1 MAYGSFISFLPGSQ
15 HIKSSSKHSSIPH
28 QSLKNCAFQR
38 FFFGNVECYNR
49 EEVEYYNVH
58 RRRNT
63 LENVNLPDKKRFHE
77 ILKIERAR
85 RGWSQAYV
93 AEQLGTDFRVI
104 SRWERGIHQP
114 TAFHRPKLCA
124 LFGITPEEFGL
135 TSIDVVQP
143 PPVTNPVPAPI
154 LPEEPASSEVPVE
167 EIVSSPAPLPA
178 PAEKRRL
185 PSRIHAAQLFFRKTS
200 VRVASILLLATL
212 IVSTI
217 LFFSKQ
223 LSGAGTQPVVFSTHD
238 APPAPYPPYH
248 KVSVNNVS
256 WSPNGRYLECA
267 YGNSTVEVIDAH
279 TGKHVL
285 TYQGHQS
292 FVNNASWSPDSGY
305 IASASA
311 DKTVQIWNAQ
321 SGQLIKTLPHEGS
334 VFIVN
339 WSPGGKLL
347 ASAGADGD
355 VRVWNVLT
363 GKLVKSY
370 KADSMGIWALDWSPD
385 GRYLISGGFDK
396 RVQIWDTTTDKL
408 VKTYTLNNATIYDAR
423 WSPDGK
429 FIASSDGNGNVQVWS
444 GLSGRWQ
451 FTYKGHQLAVHVAKW
466 SPNGKRIA
474 SGSEDGTIQVW
485 DAFTGQHAYTY
496 RGQKDKVY
504 DLSWSPDGRQIA
516 SASKDGTVQ
525 VWTPQA

>member
-1 MAYGSFISFLPGSQ
+1 M
-15 HIKSSSKHSSIPH
+15 
-28 QSLKNCAFQR
+28 
-38 FFFGNVECYNR
+38 
-49 EEVEYYNVH
+49 
-58 RRRNT
+58 
-63 LENVNLPDKKRFHE
+63 ENVDLPDKKKFHE
-77 ILKIERAR
+77 ILKIERTR

-124 LFGITPEEFGL
+124 LFGMTLEEFGL

-143 PPVTNPVPAPI
+143 PPATNPAPI
-154 LPEEPASSEVPVE
+154 LREEPASSGVPVE
-167 EIVSSPAPLPA
+167 EIISSPAPLPA

-185 PSRIHAAQLFFRKTS
+185 PRRVHTAQLLFRKTS
-200 VRVASILLLATL
+200 VRVVFTLLLATL
-212 IVSTI
+212 IVSTV
-217 LFFSKQ
+217 LFFSLRQ
-223 LSGAGTQPVVFSTHD
+223 SSIEGTKPVAFSTHD
-238 APPAPYPPYH
+238 APPYPYPPYH

-256 WSPNGRYLECA
+256 WSPDSSYLECA

-279 TGKHVL
+279 TGMHVSS
-285 TYQGHQS
+285 YQEHRS
-292 FVNNASWSPDSGY
+292 FVNNASWSPDSSS

-311 DKTVQIWNAQ
+311 DKTVQVWNAR
-321 SGQLIKTLPHEGS
+321 SGQLIKTFLHEES
-334 VFIVN
+334 VYIVG
-339 WSPGGKLL
+339 WSPNGKLL
-347 ASAGADGD
+347 ASAGENGD
-355 VRVWNVLT
+355 VKVWNVLT

-396 RVQIWDTTTDKL
+396 RVQIWDTTTDKP
-408 VKTYTLNNATIYDAR
+408 VKTYTLNDATIYDAR
-423 WSPDGK
+423 WSPDGN
-429 FIASSDGNGNVQVWS
+429 FIASGDGNGNVQVWS
-444 GLSGRWQ
+444 GLSGQRQ
-451 FTYKGHQLAVHVAKW
+451 FTYKGHQLAVRVAKW

-474 SGSEDGTIQVW
+474 SGSEDGTVQVW

-496 RGQKDKVY
+496 TGQKDKVY
-504 DLSWSPDGRQIA
+504 DLSWSPDGKQIA